1 MKATDLQPI
10 LDGVRNVERQELAS
24 ALKAHG
30 GIYIFPI
37 DERPCIEIYDD
48 IKGPKSADAGTVK
61 LFPDG
66 KIRIYVTDEDKDS
79 YAIES
84 DDVYPGHLSSI
95 TRALPEPDG
104 ESGTD
109 PEN

>member
-30 GIYIFPI
+30 GTYAFPT
-37 DERPCIEIYDD
+37 DERPGIEIWDD
-48 IKGPKSADAGTVK
+48 IKGPKSADVNSVG
-61 LFPDG
+61 LFPG
-66 KIRIYVTDEDKDS
+66 EIIRIYVTDEDKDS
-79 YAIES
+79 YVIES
-84 DDVYPGHLSSI
+84 DNVYPGHLSPI

-109 PEN
+109 QEN

>member
-30 GIYIFPI
+30 GIYVFPI
-37 DERPCIEIYDD
+37 DERPC
-48 IKGPKSADAGTVK
+48 KGPKSADAGTVK

-109 PEN
+109 QEN